1 MPDPTATRNHPAW
14 RSGLKSVRATALAL
28 LEWVAPPCCLLCRLE
43 VEYRHGL
50 CQGCWA
56 KLPVN
61 EIHCECCALPM
72 AHESLCGHCQRCPP
86 VFDSVIAPLCYQDPI
101 DQMLCALKYHQQL
114 SFARTAAGLIT
125 DTVRESGEP
134 MPDLLIGVPMTHR
147 AVRKRGLNQA
157 VFLARLIGRQLGIP
171 VKSTL
176 IKKLRETDRQS
187 TLNASKRQR
196 NLKGAFHCKGSL
208 EDKHI
213 ALVDDILT
221 TGATANEISK
231 VLKVA
236 GANRVDIWVCART
249 PEVLR

>member
-61 EIHCECCALPM
+61 EIHCERCALPM

-134 MPDLLIGVPMTHR
+134 RPDLLVGVPMTHR

-171 VKSTL
+171 AKSTL

>member
-61 EIHCECCALPM
+61 EIHCERCALPM

-134 MPDLLIGVPMTHR
+134 RPDLLVGVPMTHR

-171 VKSTL
+171 AKSTL

-231 VLKVA
+231 VLKAA

-249 PEVLR
+249 PEG

>member
-1 MPDPTATRNHPAW
+1 
-14 RSGLKSVRATALAL
+14 
-28 LEWVAPPCCLLCRLE
+28 
-43 VEYRHGL
+43 
-50 CQGCWA
+50 
-56 KLPVN
+56 
-61 EIHCECCALPM
+61 
-72 AHESLCGHCQRCPP
+72 
-86 VFDSVIAPLCYQDPI
+86 
-101 DQMLCALKYHQQL
+101 MLCALKYHQQL

-134 MPDLLIGVPMTHR
+134 RPDLLVGVPMTHR

-157 VFLARLIGRQLGIP
+157 VFLARLIGRQLCIP
-171 VKSTL
+171 AKSTL

-231 VLKVA
+231 VLKAA

>member
-61 EIHCECCALPM
+61 EIHCERCALPM

-221 TGATANEISK
+221 TGATANEISR
-231 VLKVA
+231 VLKAA

-249 PEVLR
+249 PE

>member
-61 EIHCECCALPM
+61 EIHCERCALPM

-221 TGATANEISK
+221 TGATANEISRA
-231 VLKVA
+231 LKAA

-249 PEVLR
+249 PE

>member
-61 EIHCECCALPM
+61 EIHCERCALPM

>member
-134 MPDLLIGVPMTHR
+134 RPDLLVGVPMTHR

-171 VKSTL
+171 AKSTL

-231 VLKVA
+231 VLKAA

-249 PEVLR
+249 PEG

>member
-61 EIHCECCALPM
+61 EIHCERCALPM

-134 MPDLLIGVPMTHR
+134 RPDLLVGVPMTHR

-171 VKSTL
+171 AKSTL

-231 VLKVA
+231 VLKAA

>member
-1 MPDPTATRNHPAW
+1 MPDPCATRIHPAW
-14 RSGLKSVRATALAL
+14 LTGIKSVRATALSL
-28 LEWVAPPCCLLCRLE
+28 LEWIAPPCCLLCRLG

-50 CQGCWA
+50 CQDCWA

-61 EIHCECCALPM
+61 EIHCERCALPM
-72 AHESLCGHCQRCPP
+72 VHKSLCGHCQRCPP
-86 VFDSVIAPLCYQDPI
+86 VFDSVIAPLRYQDPI

-114 SFARTAAGLIT
+114 SFARTAAGLIA
-125 DTVRESGEP
+125 DMVSESDRP
-134 MPDLLIGVPMTHR
+134 RPDLLVGVPMTYR

-157 VFLARLIGRQLGIP
+157 AFLARLIGRQLGIP
-171 VKSTL
+171 AKSTL
-176 IKKLRETDRQS
+176 IRKLRETDRQS

-208 EDKHI
+208 KGKHI

-221 TGATANEISK
+221 TGATANEISR
-231 VLKVA
+231 VLKAA

-249 PEVLR
+249 PE

>member
-61 EIHCECCALPM
+61 EIHCERCALPM

-125 DTVRESGEP
+125 DMVRESGEP

-221 TGATANEISK
+221 TGATANEISR

>member
-1 MPDPTATRNHPAW
+1 MSDPTATRNHPAW
-14 RSGLKSVRATALAL
+14 LTGIKSVRATTLAL
-28 LEWVAPPCCLLCRLE
+28 LEWIAPPCCLLCRLG

-61 EIHCECCALPM
+61 EIHCERCALPM
-72 AHESLCGHCQRCPP
+72 AHKSLCGHCQRCPP
-86 VFDSVIAPLCYQDPI
+86 VFDSVIAPLRYQDPI

-125 DTVRESGEP
+125 DMVRESGEP

>member
-61 EIHCECCALPM
+61 EIHCERCALPM

-221 TGATANEISK
+221 TGATANEISR

>member
-86 VFDSVIAPLCYQDPI
+86 VFDSVIAPLRYQDPI

-171 VKSTL
+171 AKSTL

-231 VLKVA
+231 VLKAA

>member
-61 EIHCECCALPM
+61 EIHCERCALPM

-134 MPDLLIGVPMTHR
+134 RPDLLVGVPMTHR

-231 VLKVA
+231 VLKAA

-249 PEVLR
+249 PE

>member
-61 EIHCECCALPM
+61 EIHCERCALPM

-134 MPDLLIGVPMTHR
+134 RPDLLVGVPMTHR

>member
-61 EIHCECCALPM
+61 EIHCERCALPM

-196 NLKGAFHCKGSL
+196 NLKGSFHCKGSL

-221 TGATANEISK
+221 TGATANEISR
-231 VLKVA
+231 VLKAA

-249 PEVLR
+249 PE

>member
-14 RSGLKSVRATALAL
+14 RSGIKSVRATALAL

-134 MPDLLIGVPMTHR
+134 RPDLLVGVPMTHR

-231 VLKVA
+231 VLKAA

-249 PEVLR
+249 PEG